1 MAVPHQIL
9 IVTPISPVVI
19 EGCGQ
24 IAPCLEAS
32 RDAVMSVEAD
42 LSTIRAMA
50 VWDCIVDAAMLDRL
64 PSLEL
69 VANFGVGYDKV
80 DVAAATARGIAVTH
94 SPGVLTEEVADLTL
108 GLLLMTVRRLGE
120 AERFVRAGRWASGP
134 FPLSPT
140 LRGRRVGILGMGRIG
155 MAVARRLE
163 GFGVEIAYCSRSLRT
178 DAPYAYFPDA
188 TGLASAVDTLIC
200 LLPGGAG
207 TRHAINAEI
216 LERLGPTGLLINVG
230 RGSTVDEAALAEA
243 LRAGVIAAAGLDV
256 FETEPLA
263 GGPLTA
269 LENVVLLPHVGSA
282 SVHTRAAMGQLVVDN
297 IAAWISG
304 RPALTPTPESQA
316 AGLLKSGLAR
326 RDS

>member
-1 MAVPHQIL
+1 MAPSQQIL
-9 IVTPISPVVI
+9 LVTPIAPIVI

-24 IAPCLEAS
+24 ISPCLEAS
-32 RDAVMSVEAD
+32 RDAVMRGGAD
-42 LSTIRAMA
+42 LAAIRAVA
-50 VWDCIVDAAMLDRL
+50 VWDCVVDAAMLDRL
-64 PSLEL
+64 PALEL

-120 AERFVRAGRWASGP
+120 AERFVRAGRWANGP

-163 GFGVEIAYCSRSLRT
+163 GFGVEIAYCTRSPRA
-178 DAPYAYFPDA
+178 DAPYAYFSDA
-188 TGLASAVDTLIC
+188 LSLAAAVDTLIC
-200 LLPGGAG
+200 LLPGGAA
-207 TRHAINAEI
+207 TRHAVNAEI
-216 LERLGPTGLLINVG
+216 LQSLGPTGVLINVG
-230 RGSTVDEAALAEA
+230 RGSAVDEAALAEA
-243 LRAGVIAAAGLDV
+243 LRTGVIAAAGLDV
-256 FETEPLA
+256 FEKEPLA
-263 GGPLTA
+263 GGPLTD

-297 IAAWISG
+297 IAAWMAG
-304 RPALTPTPESQA
+304 RPALTPTPETTA
-316 AGLLKSGLAR
+316 AGLGAPGAKPRNS
-326 RDS
+326 